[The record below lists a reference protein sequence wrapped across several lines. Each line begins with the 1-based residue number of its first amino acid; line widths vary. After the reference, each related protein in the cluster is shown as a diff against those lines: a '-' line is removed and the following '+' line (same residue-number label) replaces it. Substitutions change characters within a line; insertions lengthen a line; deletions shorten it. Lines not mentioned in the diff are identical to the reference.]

1 MRLDNFIA
9 ELTKTSRTKTNE
21 LIEEGRVFVNYEDV
35 YKSSKFVKEGDI
47 LTVRGKGKFII
58 KNMVNLIHLKGNLIQ
73 LVFVLKTT

>member
-58 KNMVNLIHLKGNLIQ
+58 KNIERYTRNEKIVVNIKKYI
-73 LVFVLKTT
+73 